1 MVAHSS
7 RNVGERRRQAEQAEF
22 ELIGWTGPSPI
33 DGRSASLPLP
43 ASSRPHCRAFK
54 WDDSKTLKRYDVI
67 MPAAKRST
75 IYFDPAIH
83 RALRLKAAAMDV
95 SISDIVNE
103 AVKQTLS
110 EDAADLEV
118 FEKRRR
124 EPTVDFEDVV
134 RAMKRS
140 GKL

>member
-1 MVAHSS
+1 M
-7 RNVGERRRQAEQAEF
+7 RN
-22 ELIGWTGPSPI
+22 
-33 DGRSASLPLP
+33 
-43 ASSRPHCRAFK
+43 
-54 WDDSKTLKRYDVI
+54 DSKTSERYNVI
-67 MPAAKRST
+67 MPASKRST

-95 SISDIVNE
+95 SISDVVNE

-110 EDAADLEV
+110 EDAADLEE

-124 EPTVDFEDVV
+124 EPTLDFEDLV